1 MEVFDQMTLGPPRKA
16 PLSENEPPGKMASTS
31 LQVIHNQLLSNV
43 HLNLLR
49 ALTAAGLMLD

>member
-1 MEVFDQMTLGPPRKA
+1 MEVFDQMTLGPPCKA

-31 LQVIHNQLLSNV
+31 LQVIYNQLLSNV